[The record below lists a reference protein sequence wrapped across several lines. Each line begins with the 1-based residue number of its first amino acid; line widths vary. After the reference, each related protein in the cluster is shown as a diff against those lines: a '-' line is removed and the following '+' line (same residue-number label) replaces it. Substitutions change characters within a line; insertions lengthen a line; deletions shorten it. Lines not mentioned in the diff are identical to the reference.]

1 MFVSTMDFVAQALGL
16 PPQFIAAIRVAA
28 TLSLCGQHV
37 RYIRRIATMTSWK
50 DEPGEGAA
58 IHVEPALRRAVI
70 TWAPGVPVFN
80 PWMATIDTLLSHPDF
95 KPEFAVISDW
105 RGAKGTPQISF
116 VEAFLV
122 FCQSVR
128 RARRLS
134 GRWAIV
140 VSPDADTGFG
150 AGRMMGAHP
159 TEQGLDHR
167 LFKSLDEALAWAT
180 AANP

>member
-1 MFVSTMDFVAQALGL
+1 
-16 PPQFIAAIRVAA
+16 
-28 TLSLCGQHV
+28 
-37 RYIRRIATMTSWK
+37 MTSWE

-58 IHVEPALRRAVI
+58 IEVNPALRRAVI

-80 PWMATIDTLLSHPDF
+80 PWMATIDSLLSHPDF
-95 KPEFAVISDW
+95 KPDFAVISDW
-105 RGAKGTPQISF
+105 RGATGAPETAF

-140 VSPDADTGFG
+140 VSPGANDVFG
-150 AGRMMGAHP
+150 SGRMTDTQAS
-159 TEQGLDHR
+159 EQGVDHR
-167 LFKSLDEALAWAT
+167 LFKSLDDALVWAT
-180 AANP
+180 GNP